1 MSSLGS
7 LDNALAWILLKA
19 VTPIFEVPYATR
31 KRKLSEQKFQF
42 ITTVNPLLSPSGPLS
57 NNSPPSKKLPFLG
70 EES

>member
-42 ITTVNPLLSPSGPLS
+42 ITTVNPLVSPSPSQITPLPLKS
-57 NNSPPSKKLPFLG
+57 SPF
-70 EES
+70 